1 MNLQQTRSIWK
12 FASPLSWLSGRR
24 QKQRGAANNL
34 HSKNVRGK
42 DTSLPDISRCNKVT
56 AVFLVLCIQNVQTLC
71 SLVSH
76 DYCRKISICPTG
88 TKFGTCG
95 IFSEHM
101 SQVEKRLNSV
111 WNTCAWVLNRTPQDG
126 VYLSGMVNAYFLIS
140 QWFHLIKAMIKSS
153 FDTQ

>member
-1 MNLQQTRSIWK
+1 MVDKNLEQTTVLARWQETK
-12 FASPLSWLSGRR
+12 AQEGWPTTDT
-24 QKQRGAANNL
+24 ANHL

-56 AVFLVLCIQNVQTLC
+56 AVFMVLCIQKVQTLV
-71 SLVSH
+71 SLVIVSH
-76 DYCRKISICPTG
+76 EFCRKISICPTE

-95 IFSEHM
+95 IFSRHM

-111 WNTCAWVLNRTPQDG
+111 WNTCAWVFNGTPQDG
-126 VYLSGMVNAYFLIS
+126 VYLSSMVNAYFFDI
-140 QWFHLIKAMIKSS
+140 AMNSLNQSS